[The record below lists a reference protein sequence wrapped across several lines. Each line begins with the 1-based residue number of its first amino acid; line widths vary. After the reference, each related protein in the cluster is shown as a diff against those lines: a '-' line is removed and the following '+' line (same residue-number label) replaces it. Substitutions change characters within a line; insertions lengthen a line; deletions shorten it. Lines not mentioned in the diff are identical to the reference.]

1 MISIITVNYNDSKFK
16 VPMAYALKKLTKNN
30 FTFTIIDNGSDNR
43 NLKILED
50 LKIQYPFIKIIK
62 RKQSSL
68 GSHAHGEALNIGI
81 DESNEEYTCVFDGDA
96 IPLLKFWDDLLIS
109 NLKNDIKLIGA
120 TTPKH
125 SKIKRLGAGEFPMP
139 FFAMFETE
147 IIKKLK
153 IDNRPNDILNGQD
166 TCFEWY
172 EKFTKSNTKS
182 DIFLTL
188 NTREENVEGYLS
200 DCFAIEVYYYK
211 NKLIGSHFGRGSTF
225 GFPKYFSVMKRSTIK
240 SYLFKKLP
248 KIISKKILKNK
259 MDNEFNKWENGCIN
273 IINSQIN

>member
-16 VPMAYALKKLTKNN
+16 VPMVYALKKLTKNN
-30 FTFTIIDNGSDNR
+30 FTFTIIDNGSDNK
-43 NLKILED
+43 NLKILDD
-50 LKIQYPFIKIIK
+50 LVAQYPFVKIIR
-62 RKQSSL
+62 RKQLSL

-81 DESNEEYTCVFDGDA
+81 DESNKEYTCVFDGDA

-109 NLKNDIKLIGA
+109 NLKNDIKIIGA
-120 TTPKH
+120 TTPKN
-125 SKIKRLGAGEFPMP
+125 SKIKRLGAGKFPMP

-147 IIKKLK
+147 IVKQLK
-153 IDNRPNDILNGQD
+153 IDNRPKDILNGED

-172 EKFTKSNTKS
+172 EKFSKSNMKS

-188 NTREENVEGYLS
+188 NTRENNVEGYLS

-225 GFPKYFSVMKRSTIK
+225 GFPKYFSVMTNSTLK

-248 KIISKKILKNK
+248 KFISKKILKKK
-259 MDNEFNKWENGCIN
+259 MDNEFNKWKSGCIN